1 MSRLFYLSRK
11 NKSPLLL
18 IVFIISA
25 SSSFADTTTL
35 QIGKGVATPQTPREQ
50 GNKELLRE
58 RSLKNAGINAL
69 AIANG
74 TLVSAERLD
83 SQQTN
88 ETSTLNNGESNEQ
101 IKQDRKSRSS
111 NVSRV
116 SGHARSIRVLEEG
129 FKGDA
134 YYVTAE
140 FEILNEKQAAPNAGF
155 YWQRA
160 GKPKIILSISES
172 INNTEVVAEDSRTLQ
187 YLRNDLVKNGI
198 DIDNDANHSA
208 QYHVRVTQIFNHENN
223 PDLGTTTTHCR
234 LAFTI
239 FDEKLNKS
247 VASEQQRNGP
257 VASFNEAQGEKD
269 CTQSIA
275 PTVSETL
282 IRNLVKVIDS
292 RWSNGVEF
300 TLSINKLPGDK
311 VVEASGIVK
320 GIFRLKQGQMTG
332 YDKNVLS
339 MQLVYT
345 GTREELTEALISSFS
360 NDNYS
365 IIPTKIN
372 SNSLEF
378 DWLDLK
384 HD

>member
-187 YLRNDLVKNGI
+187 YLRNDLV
-198 DIDNDANHSA
+198 
-208 QYHVRVTQIFNHENN
+208 
-223 PDLGTTTTHCR
+223 
-234 LAFTI
+234 
-239 FDEKLNKS
+239 
-247 VASEQQRNGP
+247 
-257 VASFNEAQGEKD
+257 
-269 CTQSIA
+269 
-275 PTVSETL
+275 
-282 IRNLVKVIDS
+282 
-292 RWSNGVEF
+292 
-300 TLSINKLPGDK
+300 
-311 VVEASGIVK
+311 
-320 GIFRLKQGQMTG
+320 
-332 YDKNVLS
+332 
-339 MQLVYT
+339 
-345 GTREELTEALISSFS
+345 
-360 NDNYS
+360 
-365 IIPTKIN
+365 
-372 SNSLEF
+372 
-378 DWLDLK
+378 
-384 HD
+384 